1 MIERREQNYSH
12 TPVYLTT
19 FYREGVQ
26 LKNKFQNLSEAVFK
40 VYKTSSHS
48 AVPDQVKLL
57 KMSRLS
63 NVEAK
68 DSLLVKS
75 EVGNSGLYSDGYHK
89 RYARIPDSQY
99 RE

>member
-40 VYKTSSHS
+40 VYKH
-48 AVPDQVKLL
+48 PHILQCQIK
-57 KMSRLS
+57 
-63 NVEAK
+63 
-68 DSLLVKS
+68 
-75 EVGNSGLYSDGYHK
+75 
-89 RYARIPDSQY
+89 
-99 RE
+99 